1 MYFYYDYSATH
12 TEARAQVL
20 DLLPTI
26 YNSKAEVFIKTIDD
40 RAISWTIFL
49 NPLSYDVWIALILV
63 GTVIAFILTGIEKL
77 FGLTNG
83 NCYFIECL
91 KNFWIAMKANAGGKP
106 SSVPKN
112 NAYQIVLFDCLL
124 IGIII
129 WIIYR
134 AELTSKLSVV
144 KLKMPFNDLESLYKS
159 NYK

>member
-12 TEARAQVL
+12 TEARAQAL

-49 NPLSYDVWIALILV
+49 NPLSYDVWIALTLV
-63 GTVIAFILTGIEKL
+63 GTVFAFILTGIEKL
-77 FGLTNG
+77 FGLANG
-83 NCYFIECL
+83 NCYLFDCL
-91 KNFWIAMKANAGGKP
+91 KNFWITMKANAGGKP

-124 IGIII
+124 IGILI

-144 KLKMPFNDLESLYKS
+144 ELKMPFNDLESLYKS